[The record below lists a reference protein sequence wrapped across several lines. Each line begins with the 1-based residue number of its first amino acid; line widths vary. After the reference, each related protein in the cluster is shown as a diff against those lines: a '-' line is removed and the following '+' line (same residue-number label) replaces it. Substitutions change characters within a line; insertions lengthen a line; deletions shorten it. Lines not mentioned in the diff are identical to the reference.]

1 MRILRTPTRVWAV
14 IRKELLELVRRPGA
28 ALSLIFGPLFIMALF
43 GLGYSGTHSP
53 FDTIVVVPA
62 GSELP
67 RDPAFYERVSRGSA
81 KVVAVMDDAD
91 AARARLDRGEVL
103 MLVIAPADALERLQ
117 RGEQTTVRIETNQLD
132 PVADAISHAIAD
144 NLAYELSA
152 ELITAVARAGLDRPE
167 AAVIITRAIAPETVA
182 RPVKAEVKNRAPV
195 QPALLTFFAP
205 AVLALVLQHLG
216 ITVTA
221 LSMVRERSSG
231 AIEILRVAPIS
242 TVELLTG
249 KYIAYA
255 MTSLLVAALIL
266 VITTNLLHI
275 PFRGDPLE
283 LAVLVVLLTFASLGA
298 GLFIS
303 LWSDSERQAVQ
314 LATLVLLL
322 SVFFSGFV
330 LPVSELQMPVRALAY
345 ALPVTYA
352 IPAFQQEM
360 LRGELPNAIALGAL
374 GAIGLLLF
382 LGSAV
387 RLRRV
392 LRGAG

>member
-28 ALSLIFGPLFIMALF
+28 ALSLIFGPLLIMALF
-43 GLGYSGTHSP
+43 GLGYSGTRSP
-53 FDTIVVVPA
+53 FETIIVVPA

-81 KVVAVMDDAD
+81 KVVAVMDDVD

-132 PVADAISHAIAD
+132 PVADAISRAIAD

-152 ELITAVARAGLDRPE
+152 ELITAIARAGLDRPE
-167 AAVIITRAIAPETVA
+167 LAVIITRAIAPETVA
-182 RPVKAEVKNRAPV
+182 RPVKAEVQNRAPV
-195 QPALLTFFAP
+195 PALLLTFFAP

-221 LSMVRERSSG
+221 LSLVRERSSG

-242 TVELLTG
+242 TVELLVG

-255 MTSLLVAALIL
+255 ITSLLVAAVIL

-283 LAVLVVLLTFASLGA
+283 LAILVVLLTFASLGT

-330 LPVSELQMPVRALAY
+330 LPVSELRMPVRALAY

>member
-1 MRILRTPTRVWAV
+1 MRILRVPTRVWAV

-28 ALSLIFGPLFIMALF
+28 VLSLIFGPLLIMALF
-43 GLGYSGTHSP
+43 GLGYSGNRSP
-53 FDTIVVVPA
+53 FETIVVVPA
-62 GSELP
+62 GTELP

-81 KVVAVMDDAD
+81 KVVAVMDDAN

-103 MLVIAPADALERLQ
+103 MLVIAPADAVERLE

-167 AAVIITRAIAPETVA
+167 AAVVITRAIAPETVA
-182 RPVKAEVKNRAPV
+182 RPVKAELQNRAPV
-195 QPALLTFFAP
+195 KPALLTFFAP

-242 TVELLTG
+242 TVELLVG

-255 MTSLLVAALIL
+255 ITSLLVAALIL

-275 PFRGDPLE
+275 PFLGDPVE

-330 LPVSELQMPVRALAY
+330 LPVSELRMPVRALAY
-345 ALPVTYA
+345 ALPVSYA

-360 LRGELPNAIALGAL
+360 LRGQLPNAIALGAL

-392 LRGAG
+392 LRGAA

>member
-28 ALSLIFGPLFIMALF
+28 ALSLIFGPLLIMALF

-81 KVVAVMDDAD
+81 KVVAVMDDVD

-132 PVADAISHAIAD
+132 PVADAISRAIAD

-167 AAVIITRAIAPETVA
+167 AALIITRAIAPETVA
-182 RPVKAEVKNRAPV
+182 RPVKAEVQNRAPV
-195 QPALLTFFAP
+195 QAALLTFFAP

-221 LSMVRERSSG
+221 LSLVRERSSG

-242 TVELLTG
+242 TVELLVG
-249 KYIAYA
+249 K
-255 MTSLLVAALIL
+255 
-266 VITTNLLHI
+266 
-275 PFRGDPLE
+275 
-283 LAVLVVLLTFASLGA
+283 
-298 GLFIS
+298 
-303 LWSDSERQAVQ
+303 
-314 LATLVLLL
+314 
-322 SVFFSGFV
+322 
-330 LPVSELQMPVRALAY
+330 
-345 ALPVTYA
+345 
-352 IPAFQQEM
+352 
-360 LRGELPNAIALGAL
+360 
-374 GAIGLLLF
+374 
-382 LGSAV
+382 
-387 RLRRV
+387 
-392 LRGAG
+392 

>member
-28 ALSLIFGPLFIMALF
+28 ALSLIFGPLLIMGLF
-43 GLGYSGTHSP
+43 GLGYSGTRSP
-53 FDTIVVVPA
+53 FETIIVVPA

-81 KVVAVMDDAD
+81 KVVAVMDDVD

-132 PVADAISHAIAD
+132 PVADAISRAIAD

-152 ELITAVARAGLDRPE
+152 ELITAIARAGLDRPE
-167 AAVIITRAIAPETVA
+167 LAVIITRAIAPETVA
-182 RPVKAEVKNRAPV
+182 RPVKAELQNRAPV
-195 QPALLTFFAP
+195 PAALLTFFAP

-221 LSMVRERSSG
+221 LSLVRERSSG

-242 TVELLTG
+242 TVELLVG

-255 MTSLLVAALIL
+255 ITSLLVAAVIL

-283 LAVLVVLLTFASLGA
+283 LAILVVLLTFASLGT

-330 LPVSELQMPVRALAY
+330 LPVSELRMPVRALAY

>member
-28 ALSLIFGPLFIMALF
+28 ALSLIFGPLLIMALF

-81 KVVAVMDDAD
+81 KVVAVVDDAD

-182 RPVKAEVKNRAPV
+182 RPVKAEVQNRAPV
-195 QPALLTFFAP
+195 QAALLTVFAP

-283 LAVLVVLLTFASLGA
+283 LAVLVVLLTFASLGT

-360 LRGELPNAIALGAL
+360 LRGELPNGIALGAL

>member
-182 RPVKAEVKNRAPV
+182 RPVKAEVQNRAPV

>member
-28 ALSLIFGPLFIMALF
+28 ALSLIFGPLLIMALF

-81 KVVAVMDDAD
+81 KVVAVVDDAD

-132 PVADAISHAIAD
+132 PVADAISRAIAD

-182 RPVKAEVKNRAPV
+182 RPVKAEVQNRAPV
-195 QPALLTFFAP
+195 PALLLTFFAP

-242 TVELLTG
+242 TVELLVG

-255 MTSLLVAALIL
+255 ITSLLVAAVIL

-283 LAVLVVLLTFASLGA
+283 LAVLVVLLTFASLGT

-360 LRGELPNAIALGAL
+360 LRGELPNAVALGAL

>member
-28 ALSLIFGPLFIMALF
+28 ALSLIFGPLLIMALF

-81 KVVAVMDDAD
+81 KVVAVTDDAN

-132 PVADAISHAIAD
+132 PVADAISRAIAD

-152 ELITAVARAGLDRPE
+152 EVITAVARAGLDRPE

-182 RPVKAEVKNRAPV
+182 RPVKAEVQNRAPV
-195 QPALLTFFAP
+195 PAALLTFFAP

-221 LSMVRERSSG
+221 LSLVRERSSG

-242 TVELLTG
+242 TVELLVG

-255 MTSLLVAALIL
+255 ITSLLVAAVIL

-283 LAVLVVLLTFASLGA
+283 LAVLVVLLTFASLGT

-360 LRGELPNAIALGAL
+360 LRGELPNSIAVGAL